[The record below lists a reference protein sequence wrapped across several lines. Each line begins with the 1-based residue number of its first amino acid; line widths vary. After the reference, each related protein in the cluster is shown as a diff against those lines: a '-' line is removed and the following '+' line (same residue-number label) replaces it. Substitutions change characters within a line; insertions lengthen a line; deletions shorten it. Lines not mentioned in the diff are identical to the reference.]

1 MKFGEYFQNVCAEHG
16 ASSIRK
22 MSKLTSLGKSS
33 VERIVAGECDIPSD
47 KMVTHVAKITGK
59 SKDCIYHE
67 LDYLPVVRATAVNK
81 TVMDII
87 RYRDSYL
94 SDGRSVH
101 SVVTEWLKEN
111 YEYSDELS
119 LYLREEYSKLVLET
133 VLPDYFARKM
143 TCNAAVN
150 IFRHVTCGNI
160 ILSTEECF
168 LRNLLKMYLLPEINE
183 YLVICTDD
191 REAHHLEER
200 LLQIPMNTTLR
211 MRILSLEKMN
221 EVSDIWI

>member
-1 MKFGEYFQNVCAEHG
+1 MKFGEYFKAACAERG
-16 ASSIRK
+16 AESIRK
-22 MSKLTSLGKSS
+22 MSKLAGLGKSS
-33 VERIVAGECDIPSD
+33 VERILAGECDIPTD
-47 KMVTHVAKITGK
+47 KMVSHIATITGK
-59 SKDCIYHE
+59 AKDQIYQE
-67 LDYLPVVRATAVNK
+67 LDYFPIERDTEINK
-81 TVMDII
+81 KVMDII
-87 RYRDSYL
+87 MHRDSYL
-94 SDGRSVH
+94 SDGRSVYA
-101 SVVTEWLKEN
+101 VVTEWLKDN

-119 LYLREEYSKLVLET
+119 LHLREEYSKLVPET
-133 VLPDYFARKM
+133 GLPDYFARKM

-200 LLQIPMNTTLR
+200 LFQIPMNTTLR